1 MILIELWPTL
11 HTLQKMF
18 NWLVNKYP
26 HFKLNL
32 ACSGLLSCRVLLMFW
47 SARETKTSQTLRCA
61 RWFTGSF
68 KVFSPC
74 QVWGAGGLLWRKRFN
89 QTLQHQKPHKRMIKT
104 SRTGRKIN
112 HQTWGFIYQKKDW
125 IDKKWDSTDSTKSNS
140 NDGLWGDIKRL
151 VWCWFDTQIPRLWS
165 CIQVEG
171 GVTYPFF
178 KQPKKGESFKPLF
191 AHHPS
196 TSELGTLRD
205 CACVALGTG
214 SKRRSPSAVGTWQ
227 GWDSIKNGGLVMRKS
242 AN

>member
-1 MILIELWPTL
+1 MPFCWIGCDWGLPNKSTTIVLFLASTWGRAISQGLGLFIKFNRKIQHQMILIELWPTL

-74 QVWGAGGLLWRKRFN
+74 QAWGAGGLLWRKRFN

-112 HQTWGFIYQKKDW
+112 HQTWGFIYQKK
-125 IDKKWDSTDSTKSNS
+125 I
-140 NDGLWGDIKRL
+140 
-151 VWCWFDTQIPRLWS
+151 
-165 CIQVEG
+165 E
-171 GVTYPFF
+171 
-178 KQPKKGESFKPLF
+178 
-191 AHHPS
+191 
-196 TSELGTLRD
+196 
-205 CACVALGTG
+205 
-214 SKRRSPSAVGTWQ
+214 
-227 GWDSIKNGGLVMRKS
+227 SIKSGIQLIQPNQTAMMAFGEI
-242 AN
+242 